1 MSSAAE
7 ATANS
12 LMAIFGFKPSFKV
25 YAQEEGWMVAKRVES
40 DWAPLSGPW
49 PSEEAALDAVPG
61 RQ

>member
-12 LMAIFGFKPSFKV
+12 LMAVFGFKPCFKV
-25 YAQEEGWMVAKRVES
+25 YTREDGWMVAKRVGV
-40 DWAPLSGPW
+40 DWVPLSGPW
-49 PSEEAALDAVPG
+49 PTEEAALDAVPG